1 MRYTA
6 TLDIF
11 GQSYYNKLVM
21 ESLCGI
27 ILKVQNETLGD
38 TSQTVLLGKTM
49 GEWVA
54 LSLGEDAT
62 VTMAEYDA
70 GAEIPQTAKRYADA
84 SKKYTAV
91 LFSDTPL
98 LTKKTVTDAVAVAE
112 NGDLNVVKMTRG
124 YIFRTSFLLSC
135 EKLYTEN
142 THYFAEED
150 FLTAS
155 DPYNLSLVTDVM
167 RNRILR
173 YHASRGVRFA
183 DLGTTV
189 VEGDVVIA
197 PGVEI
202 GPQNILKGKTTVKE
216 GARLLYANVIED
228 GIIGEGAEINSSRI
242 YRSYIGE
249 RTTVGPYAYIRPDS
263 IIGPDCRIGDF
274 VEIKKSIIGAKSKV
288 SHLSYV
294 GDCEMGEACN
304 IGCGV
309 VFVNYDGK
317 NKFKS
322 KVGNRVFVG
331 SNSNIIAPVVLED
344 GSFIAAGSTLNQD
357 VPQGALAI
365 ARARQVNKPEWG
377 GNKFCPKE

>member
-1 MRYTA
+1 
-6 TLDIF
+6 
-11 GQSYYNKLVM
+11 M

>member
-1 MRYTA
+1 M
-6 TLDIF
+6 F
-11 GQSYYNKLVM
+11 
-21 ESLCGI
+21 GI
-27 ILKVQNETLGD
+27 ILKVRNERLGD
-38 TSQTVLLGKTM
+38 TAQTVLLGKTM
-49 GEWVA
+49 LEWVTLA
-54 LSLGEDAT
+54 LGEETTAVAAD
-62 VTMAEYDA
+62 YDA
-70 GAEIPQTAKRYADA
+70 NVEVPAQAKHYAGA
-84 SKKYTAV
+84 SKKYTVV

-98 LTKKTVTDAVAVAE
+98 ITKKTVIDAVAVAE
-112 NGDLNVVKMTRG
+112 NGNLNVVKMTRG
-124 YIFRTSFLLSC
+124 YVFRTSFLLSC
-135 EKLYTEN
+135 ERLYTEN
-142 THYFAEED
+142 THYFSEED
-150 FLTAS
+150 FLTA
-155 DPYNLSLVTDVM
+155 DTPHNLALVTDVM

-173 YHASRGVRFA
+173 YHADRGVRFE

-189 VEGDVVIA
+189 VEGDVAIA
-197 PGVEI
+197 AGVTV
-202 GPQNILKGKTTVKE
+202 GPQNILKGKTVIKE

-242 YRSYIGE
+242 YHSYIGE

-274 VEIKKSIIGAKSKV
+274 VEIKKSIIGAKCKV

-317 NKFKS
+317 NKFRS

-331 SNSNIIAPVVLED
+331 SNSNIVAPVVLED
-344 GSFIAAGSTLNQD
+344 GAFIAAGSTLTQD

-365 ARARQVNKPEWG
+365 ARARQVNKPEWT
-377 GNKFCPKE
+377 GNRFCPKE

>member
-1 MRYTA
+1 M
-6 TLDIF
+6 DSVF
-11 GQSYYNKLVM
+11 
-21 ESLCGI
+21 GI
-27 ILKVQNETLGD
+27 IFKVHSETLGN
-38 TSQTVLLGKTM
+38 TAQTELLGKTM
-49 GEWVA
+49 LEWVT
-54 LSLGEDAT
+54 LSLGEGVSA
-62 VTMAEYDA
+62 VTAEYD
-70 GAEIPQTAKRYADA
+70 GGLEIPLQAKQYADP
-84 SKKYTAV
+84 SKTYTVV

-98 LTKKTVTDAVAVAE
+98 IGKKTVTDAVATAE
-112 NGDLNVVKMTRG
+112 RNNLNVVKMTRG
-124 YIFRTSFLLSC
+124 FVFRTSFLLSC
-135 EKLYTEN
+135 EKLYTDN
-142 THYFAEED
+142 TYYFNEED
-150 FLTAS
+150 FLTA
-155 DPYNLSLVTDVM
+155 DTPHNLALVTDVM

-173 YHASRGVRFA
+173 YHADRGVRFA

-197 PGVEI
+197 PGV
-202 GPQNILKGKTTVKE
+202 PQNILKGKTVIKE

-228 GIIGEGAEINSSRI
+228 GIIGEGATINSSRI
-242 YRSYIGE
+242 YRSYVGE

-294 GDCEMGEACN
+294 GDCEMGDECN

-317 NKFKS
+317 DKFRS

-344 GSFIAAGSTLNQD
+344 GSFIAAGSTVNQD
-357 VPQGALAI
+357 VPAGVLAI
-365 ARARQVNKPEWG
+365 ARARQVNKPDWL
-377 GNKFCPKE
+377 GNKFAPKNIGNQTKE